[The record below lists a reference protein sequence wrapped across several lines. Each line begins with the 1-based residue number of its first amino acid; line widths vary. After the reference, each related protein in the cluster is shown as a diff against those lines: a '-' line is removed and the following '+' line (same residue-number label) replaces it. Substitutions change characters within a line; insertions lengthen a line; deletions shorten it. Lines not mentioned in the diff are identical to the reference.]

1 MGLGRLCA
9 RADSFTIHLHKDD
22 TAPCLPP
29 NILHDHN
36 ECSLGLQKE
45 REEEKTEKE
54 RERDIIGKKL
64 YLYNKVIKIKK
75 QRYILKLFF
84 SFSKS
89 WTSLSSSFRYS
100 NGEILFPDSIQ
111 TGGREGGF
119 YFLEPPPRKKCWSYD
134 HKT

>member
-1 MGLGRLCA
+1 MFFGFIKIA
-9 RADSFTIHLHKDD
+9 
-22 TAPCLPP
+22 
-29 NILHDHN
+29 
-36 ECSLGLQKE
+36 
-45 REEEKTEKE
+45 
-54 RERDIIGKKL
+54 DIIGKKL
-64 YLYNKVIKIKK
+64 YLYNKVIKIKNNDTFWN
-75 QRYILKLFF
+75 YSLVLVVLLFF

-119 YFLEPPPRKKCWSYD
+119 YFLEPPPRKKCWSND